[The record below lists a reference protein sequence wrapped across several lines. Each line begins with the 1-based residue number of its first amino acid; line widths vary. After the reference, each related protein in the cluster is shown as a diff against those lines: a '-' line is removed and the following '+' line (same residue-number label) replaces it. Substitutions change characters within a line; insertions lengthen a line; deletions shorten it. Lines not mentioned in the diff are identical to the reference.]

1 VPTIAANHRR
11 LSYDLRGPA
20 GAPVIAFS
28 NSLGATRAM
37 WDGLVAEL
45 AGRWRCLTYDTRGHG
60 ASDVSDEEASV
71 ADLADDLAAL
81 LTALDIDRAH
91 VAGLSLGGLTAQ
103 AFALRYPDRLRRLI
117 LLGTAPSLP
126 PPEFWAERAALVRRE
141 GMSPVIGTLL
151 PRWFTAP
158 WLAGDPPE
166 VTAIRDAFLALDPR
180 GYARCCEAI
189 ADADFGRELGSIAA
203 PTLVIAGADDPV
215 TPPASGE
222 ALRQGIPGAE
232 LVVMPNAAHLFPVE
246 RPVETAARIAA
257 FLSAGER
264 MLRAGEGFD
273 PAGLANRKAVL
284 GESHVER
291 SLAAA
296 GEFDRPWQ
304 AFITRTAWG
313 EIWGDTALPWKTR
326 SLVTLALM
334 VALGREEEFKLHL
347 RPALRNG
354 VSPEELGA
362 LLRHAAA
369 YAGIPAGNAAHRWVR
384 EVLGEEPGRDG

>member
-1 VPTIAANHRR
+1 MPTIAANGRT
-11 LSYDLRGPA
+11 LAYDLRGPA

-37 WDGLVAEL
+37 WDGVVAEL

-60 ASDVSDEEASV
+60 GSDAPDEAFTV

-81 LTALDIDRAH
+81 MTALGIERAH

-103 AFALRYPDRLRRLI
+103 AFALRHPTRLRRLM
-117 LLGTAPSLP
+117 LLATAPILP
-126 PPEFWAERAALVRRE
+126 PATFWTERAALVRRE
-141 GMSPVIGTLL
+141 GMSPVIGLLL
-151 PRWFTAP
+151 PRWFTP
-158 WLAGDPPE
+158 EWLTSEPAE
-166 VTAIRDAFLALDPR
+166 VAAIRAAFLALDAR

-189 ADADFGRELGSIAA
+189 AAADFRPELGSITA
-203 PTLVIAGADDPV
+203 PTLVIAAADDPV
-215 TPPASGE
+215 TPPRDGE
-222 ALRQGIPGAE
+222 ALRAGIAGAE
-232 LVVMPNAAHLFPVE
+232 LQVMPNAAHLFPVE
-246 RPVETAARIAA
+246 RPADTAARLAA
-257 FLSAGER
+257 FVGAEER
-264 MLRAGEGFD
+264 AERFAAALD

-284 GESHVER
+284 GEDHVGR

-296 GEFDRPWQ
+296 RDFDLPWQ

-313 EIWGDTALPWKTR
+313 EIWGDPALPWKTR
-326 SLVTLALM
+326 SLLTLALM
-334 VALGREEEFKLHL
+334 IALGREEEFKLHL

-354 VSPEELGA
+354 VSADELGA

-384 EVLGEEPGRDG
+384 EVLGEEPGREA